1 MTRTIGIFAAVTLAL
16 LAAGC
21 QRETGPDPLKLT
33 GKMFVFNYR
42 LAYAVYTIT
51 LQKTEAVPEGSV
63 VIATFE
69 NPVGGAPF
77 TLTRK
82 LFPRLDRVVL
92 ESPDLTCVKKEK
104 PYAVTIEVKGPA
116 GETLQKLETTVTS
129 DIDQDILPAKALVEG
144 PAYDKNP
151 EVFIGGKAPKYF
163 ETAKCPI

>member
-1 MTRTIGIFAAVTLAL
+1 MTRMIGILAALAITLATT
-16 LAAGC
+16 GC
-21 QRETGPDPLKLT
+21 QRETGPYLLKLT

-51 LQKTEAVPEGSV
+51 LQKTEPVPEGSV
-63 VIATFE
+63 VVATFE
-69 NPVGGAPF
+69 NPVGGKPF

-82 LFPRLDRVVL
+82 LFPKLDRVVL
-92 ESPDLTCVKKEK
+92 ESPDLTCVKKER
-104 PYAVTIEVKGPA
+104 PYAVTIEVKGPD
-116 GETLQKLETTVTS
+116 GETLQKLETTVIS

-151 EVFIGGKAPKYF
+151 EVFRDGKTPEHF

>member
-1 MTRTIGIFAAVTLAL
+1 MTRTIGILVAAVVAL
-16 LAAGC
+16 TAGGC

-51 LQKTEAVPEGSV
+51 LQKTEPVPEGSV

-69 NPVGGAPF
+69 NPVGGEPL

-82 LFPRLDRVVL
+82 LFPKLDRVVL
-92 ESPDLTCVKKEK
+92 ESPDLTCVKKER

-116 GETLQKLETTVTS
+116 GETLQKLEITVVS
-129 DIDQDILPAKALVEG
+129 DLDQDILPAKPLVEG
-144 PAYDKNP
+144 PGYDKNP
-151 EVFIGGKAPKYF
+151 AVFRDGKAPEHF